1 MVEFT
6 PLLNMALI
14 VAMVIIALMIF
25 CCLIRAIKGP
35 SFSDRIV
42 ATNMIGTMTIMFVLI
57 LSVYFKQ
64 DFLVDVAVVYALLSF
79 VAVVV
84 FCRLVTVHHKG
95 RQMHI
100 TEKEDRK
107 KW

>member
-35 SFSDRIV
+35 SISDRI
-42 ATNMIGTMTIMFVLI
+42 G
-57 LSVYFKQ
+57 
-64 DFLVDVAVVYALLSF
+64 
-79 VAVVV
+79 
-84 FCRLVTVHHKG
+84 
-95 RQMHI
+95 
-100 TEKEDRK
+100 
-107 KW
+107 

>member
-1 MVEFT
+1 
-6 PLLNMALI
+6 
-14 VAMVIIALMIF
+14 
-25 CCLIRAIKGP
+25 
-35 SFSDRIV
+35 
-42 ATNMIGTMTIMFVLI
+42 MTIMFVLI

-95 RQMHI
+95 LQMLI
-100 TEKEDRK
+100 TENDDRK